1 MRVRSSGPV
10 HRKEQTVSKTRTPH
24 MPLPFNRLDLP
35 DRLSDATRQRAVAL
49 LQQMMIEAISIH
61 PPTKERNDE
70 REDSIDPS

>member
-1 MRVRSSGPV
+1 M
-10 HRKEQTVSKTRTPH
+10 SKTQTPQ

-49 LQQMMIEAISIH
+49 LQQMMIDAIH
-61 PPTKERNDE
+61 LQPPIKERNDE